1 MNDPL
6 LLQRLCMLGWNISLP
21 LLQPNLR
28 RHIYTLYNNIADSLE
43 EIDSL
48 YYLVRAQLHLEQ
60 AKCEMDNDLLTK
72 AKKNVNEAIRLDYGV
87 MEVQAQADDS
97 PEEIQNKLR
106 PLDRVLL
113 PIKRKL
119 DLKTDVYRDPN
130 GPEEKVVLLIEQTK
144 QAKQISVKI
153 NFLKEAIDLLTLSE
167 VMTDE
172 NGNEI
177 QRSKDM
183 EEYRITLYGDIAQLS
198 WSIRHLEFTKKCCN
212 KVLENEWNIYKYK
225 NIILLQCDILLIL
238 IECLVKEGKELCQS
252 QNITESPFNLIGYVD
267 ENTPKELVDINNNI
281 ITNIIKTM
289 KLAQSLKE
297 KWLCENSAIYFWN
310 YHLPYFQSNQF
321 EKCSDSLSEG
331 ITNMI
336 SILEDVQSED
346 NSLLLNLY
354 WVLLKIKEKKG
365 LFNDCITLI
374 TKINSIGTPLQLKDI
389 YPVKAHALIKTA
401 KKDVANGTDGV
412 EKIML
417 LISSLSLEEVTDQE
431 KLNMIKECE
440 KAIDESISDWDT
452 QRAATA
458 STIKD
463 TELLEMETLYLYC
476 KMKLAYY
483 SYKHNL
489 HRKCQYLCKL
499 NKERFDEDICD
510 SYSIE
515 YYHYLSFSEMI
526 WGQSIEEHIDMNNQ
540 SVEDINA
547 YKKAT
552 MDHFCNSAHF
562 GSKTNELELIVN
574 PSKKLW
580 NSIVP
585 MINSVTTRMIL
596 YPYCERI
603 INTLRNSP
611 SNGEFKELFKNFYT
625 SYIQSLYDNKLYDEG
640 IKNIQNSFQVLDVV
654 FIYYYLCYYSMI
666 KNHYGN

>member
-28 RHIYTLYNNIADSLE
+28 RHIYTLYNNITDSLE

-48 YYLVRAQLHLEQ
+48 YYLVRAQLHLEE

-72 AKKNVNEAIRLDYGV
+72 AKKNINEAIRLDYGL
-87 MEVQAQADDS
+87 MEVQAQADDC

-119 DLKTDVYRDPN
+119 DLKTDIYRDPN

-153 NFLKEAIDLLTLSE
+153 NFLKEAIDLLNLSE
-167 VMTDE
+167 VRTDE
-172 NGNEI
+172 EGNEI
-177 QRSKDM
+177 PRSKDM
-183 EEYRITLYGDIAQLS
+183 EEYRITLYGDIAQLA

-238 IECLVKEGKELCQS
+238 IECLVKEGKELCQN

-281 ITNIIKTM
+281 ISNIIKVM

-297 KWLCENSAIYFWN
+297 TWLCENSCIYFWN
-310 YHLPYFQSNQF
+310 YHLPYFQSNMF
-321 EKCSDSLSEG
+321 DKCSNNLSEG
-331 ITNMI
+331 ITTMI
-336 SILEDVQSED
+336 SILEDVKSED

-354 WVLLKIKEKKG
+354 WVLLKIKEKNNQ
-365 LFNDCITLI
+365 FNDCVNLI
-374 TKINSIGTPLQLKDI
+374 TKINTIGTPLQLKDI

-401 KKDVANGTDGV
+401 KKDVAAGTEGV

-417 LISSLSLEEVTDQE
+417 LISSLSLEEVTESE

-440 KAIDESISDWDT
+440 KTIDESIADWDT
-452 QRAATA
+452 QRTA
-458 STIKD
+458 SAKTIKD
-463 TELLEMETLYLYC
+463 SELLEMETLYLYT
-476 KMKLAYY
+476 KMKLSYY

-499 NKERFDEDICD
+499 NKERFEEDICG
-510 SYSIE
+510 SYNIE
-515 YYHYLSFSEMI
+515 YYHYLSLSELI
-526 WGQSIEEHIDMNNQ
+526 WGKSIEDHIDMNNQ
-540 SVEDINA
+540 NVDDINT
-547 YKKAT
+547 YKKAV
-552 MDHFCNSAHF
+552 MDHYCNSAF
-562 GSKTNELELIVN
+562 YGSKTNDVDLIIN
-574 PSKKLW
+574 PAKKLW

-611 SNGEFKELFKNFYT
+611 NNSEFKELFKNFYT

-640 IKNIQNSFQVLDVV
+640 IKNIQSSFQVLDVV
-654 FIYYYLCYYSMI
+654 YIYISFFFYYCF
-666 KNHYGN
+666 